1 MSRLLVLFVYHLY
14 NKRVQHFI
22 DKCIFEDPEIDF
34 VVISNNGMPTPNLP
48 PYVKQVVRPNIG
60 YDFGGWSDALLT
72 DNLYEA
78 YDNFIFVNSS
88 VIGPFIRPGSEIV
101 KWTDVYLNG
110 LAGNI
115 KLFGSTINSCSNPF
129 SDAHVQSYIF
139 SVNRETLQHLID
151 TEIFSNKK
159 YTRTLHETVIDREVA
174 MSRRVIERGWNIGSL
189 MSQYQGVDF
198 TFKSKPIA
206 AYRGNIWVDEIMQT
220 QYRNVI
226 WNEYQLVFVKGN
238 RLGIDSIEDLKA
250 QDRNPATQIN
260 RAMNVLSVKKDVMTI
275 PMFHGMRVQSKN
287 PIKMRIASR

>member
-78 YDNFIFVNSS
+78 YSHFIFVNSS
-88 VIGPFIRPGSEIV
+88 VMGPFIRPDSGIV
-101 KWTDVYLNG
+101 KWTDVYLRG
-110 LAGNI
+110 LAGNV
-115 KLFGSTINSCSNPF
+115 KLFGSTINSYHNPF
-129 SDAHVQSYIF
+129 TEAHVQSYIF
-139 SVNRETLQHLID
+139 SVDKETLQYLID
-151 TEIFSNKK
+151 VEIFSNKK
-159 YTRTLHETVIDREVA
+159 YTRTLHETVVKKEIG
-174 MSRRVIERGWNIGSL
+174 MSRKVLERGWNIGSL

-198 TFKSKPIA
+198 TFRTTPIS
-206 AYRGNIWVDEIMQT
+206 AYRGNIWVDEIMQS
-220 QYRNVI
+220 QYRNI
-226 WNEYQLVFVKGN
+226 MWNEYQLVFVKGN
-238 RLGIDSIEDLKA
+238 RLGIDSIEELKE
-250 QDRNPATQIN
+250 QDKNPAKLVN
-260 RAMNVLSVKKDVMTI
+260 RAMNIISVKNEVMKV
-275 PMFHGMRVQSKN
+275 PMFHGMNVRAKN

>member
-1 MSRLLVLFVYHLY
+1 MPRLLVLFVYHIY
-14 NKRVQHFI
+14 NKRVKHFI

-34 VVISNNGMPTPNLP
+34 VVISNNGTPTPGLQS
-48 PYVKQVVRPNIG
+48 YVKQVVRPNIG

-115 KLFGSTINSCSNPF
+115 KLFGSTINSCGDPF
-129 SDAHVQSYIF
+129 NKSHVQSYIF
-139 SVNRETLQHLID
+139 AVNKETLQYLID
-151 TEIFSNKK
+151 CEIFSNTK
-159 YTRTLHETVIDREVA
+159 YTRTLPETVWEKEVA
-174 MSRRVIERGWNIGSL
+174 MSRRVLERGWNIGSL

-198 TFKSKPIA
+198 TFKTKPIS
-206 AYRGNIWVDEIMQT
+206 AYRGNIWVNEIMQT
-220 QYRNVI
+220 QYRNVE

-238 RLGIDSIEDLKA
+238 RLGIDSTEDLLE
-250 QDRNPATQIN
+250 QDKRPSSQIN
-260 RAMNVLSVKKDVMTI
+260 RAMSVLSVKNDVMKV